1 MGVTN
6 SPDLANLYGWFFE
19 VEAGIGEDNNVPFYG
34 CYIDDCLAFVYAK
47 SAKQAVQYISNKIK
61 FENCTILWE
70 ASKGQAFLD
79 MFLYEGL
86 DGKLEYKP
94 YQKARNHKERIPWIS
109 HYPLDVKQGTFIGEM
124 ARLATLSRNTVY
136 YKDAIRSLIALYI
149 TCGYPEALVMHWSHS
164 GFQE

>member
-1 MGVTN
+1 MCKFQNQFYEQLQGLAMGVAD

-19 VEAGIGEDNNVPFYG
+19 VKAGIGENSNVPFYG
-34 CYIDDCLAFVYAK
+34 RYIDDCLAIVYAK
-47 SAKQAVQYISNKIK
+47 SAEQATQYMSNKIK

-94 YQKARNHKERIPWIS
+94 YQKAHNHKERIP
-109 HYPLDVKQGTFIGEM
+109 
-124 ARLATLSRNTVY
+124 
-136 YKDAIRSLIALYI
+136 
-149 TCGYPEALVMHWSHS
+149 
-164 GFQE
+164 